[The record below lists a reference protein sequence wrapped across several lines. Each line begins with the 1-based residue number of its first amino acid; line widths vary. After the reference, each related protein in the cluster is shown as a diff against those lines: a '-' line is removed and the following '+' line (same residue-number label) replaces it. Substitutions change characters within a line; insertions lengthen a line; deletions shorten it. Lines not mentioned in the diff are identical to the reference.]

1 MTDIVGEF
9 TMSKDK
15 TANAFGH
22 LIANEI
28 LHLAKNDEISIN
40 DDIFKEFLCVVFE
53 QGNIEFLKVIAEKWY
68 PDSRKD
74 VIINFL
80 DEVWK
85 LTKDGEEQ
93 LRKKGEAEWLK

>member
-1 MTDIVGEF
+1 MNVIGDF

-15 TANAFGH
+15 KENVSGI
-22 LIANEI
+22 LIANAI
-28 LHLAKNDEISIN
+28 LYKAKNDEISIN
-40 DDIFKEFLCVVFE
+40 DNIFKEFLCVIFE
-53 QGNIEFLKVIAEKWY
+53 QGNFEFLKVIAEKWY

-85 LTKDGEEQ
+85 MTLEGEQ
-93 LRKKGEAEWLK
+93 SLRGKK

>member
-1 MTDIVGEF
+1 MNITGKF
-9 TMSKDK
+9 TMSKNK
-15 TANAFGH
+15 AENALGI

-28 LHLAKNDEISIN
+28 LYKAKNDEISIN
-40 DDIFKEFLCVVFE
+40 DDIFKEFLCVIFQEGNFE
-53 QGNIEFLKVIAEKWY
+53 FMKVIAEKWY

-85 LTKDGEEQ
+85 MTKEGEEQ
-93 LRKKGEAEWLK
+93 LRKKGEA